1 MKTIIINPGS
11 TSVKYSLFHGDNE
24 VAFCHFKKIDN
35 KYRFNGVR
43 IKKTDYEDSFRYFRG
58 YLKGKGLLKNS
69 KEITK
74 VGIRIVHGG
83 NYFTDPV
90 IINNSVLKKID
101 KLSELAPLHNPF
113 ALSII
118 DQIKRKLPKVKITAV
133 FDTAFHQTIPAYAS
147 TYPIP
152 LHISKKFGI
161 KRYGFHGIA
170 CQWAMR
176 EVKRKF
182 KKIPKNIVICH
193 LGGGCSITAV
203 KNGKSIDTSMGFTP
217 LEGLMMTSR
226 SGDVDAG
233 IIDYLSSKKSVDEVM
248 EMLNKKS
255 GFYGIAGTKDVKKIV
270 DKAVKGDLAYR
281 QAGNKCKLALE
292 MFVYRLVKYIC
303 SYCGAMQGLDLIVF
317 SGGIGEGSSVIR
329 NIVTKEL
336 KPLGITSKKIMV
348 VHTEESKEIYSQI
361 I

>member
-11 TSVKYSLFHGDNE
+11 TSVKYALFHGDSE

-43 IKKTDYEDSFRYFRG
+43 IKKTDYDDSFRYFRG

-74 VGIRIVHGG
+74 VGVRIVHGG
-83 NYFTDPV
+83 NYFTAPV
-90 IINNSVLKKID
+90 VIDNSVLKKID

-118 DQIKRKLPKVKITAV
+118 DQVKRKLPKVKITAV
-133 FDTAFHQTIPAYAS
+133 FDTAFHQTIPVCAS

-152 LHISKKFGI
+152 LHISSKLGI

-176 EVKRKF
+176 SVKKKF

-193 LGGGCSITAV
+193 LGGGASITAV
-203 KNGKSIDTSMGFTP
+203 KDGKSIDTSMGFTP
-217 LEGLMMTSR
+217 LEGLMMTTR
-226 SGDVDAG
+226 SGDIDAG

-270 DKAVKGDLAYR
+270 DKAVKGDK
-281 QAGNKCKLALE
+281 KCKLALE
-292 MFVYRLVKYIC
+292 MFVYRLVKYIY
-303 SYCGAMQGLDLIVF
+303 SYCGVMQGLDLIIF
-317 SGGIGEGSSVIR
+317 SGGIGEGSSIIR

-336 KPLGITSKKIMV
+336 KLLGITSKQVMV
-348 VHTEESKEIYSQI
+348 VHTDEAREIYENLKM
-361 I
+361 

>member
-11 TSVKYSLFHGDNE
+11 TSVKYALFHGDDE

-43 IKKTDYEDSFRYFRG
+43 IKKADYEDSFRYFRG

-74 VGIRIVHGG
+74 VGVRIVHGG
-83 NYFTDPV
+83 NYFTEPV
-90 IINNSVLKKID
+90 VINNSVLKKID

-118 DQIKRKLPKVKITAV
+118 DQVKRKLPKVKITAV
-133 FDTAFHQTIPAYAS
+133 FDTAFHQTIPAYSS

-152 LHISKKFGI
+152 LHISHKLGI

-170 CQWAMR
+170 CQWALR
-176 EVKRKF
+176 QIKKKF
-182 KKIPKNIVICH
+182 KKIPKNVVICH
-193 LGGGCSITAV
+193 LGGGASITAV

-217 LEGLMMTSR
+217 LEGLMMTTR
-226 SGDVDAG
+226 SGDIGAG
-233 IIDYLSSKKSVDEVM
+233 IIEYLSKNKSVDEVV

-270 DKAVKGDLAYR
+270 DKAVRGDK
-281 QAGNKCKLALE
+281 KCKLALE
-292 MFVYRLVKYIC
+292 MFVYRLVKYIY
-303 SYCGAMQGLDLIVF
+303 SYSGAMQGLDLVVF
-317 SGGIGEGSSVIR
+317 SGGMGEGSSIIR

-336 KPLGITSKKIMV
+336 KPLGITSKNVMV
-348 VHTEESKEIYSQI
+348 VHTEEAKEIFENL
-361 I
+361 